1 MSTEHSEAVKHV
13 EAVHVDDCSVDAELC
28 YLETLSQLLDEGSCL
43 LSVVLLSFRQHVT
56 LPAGS
61 VGQSFLREIPL
72 TASRDW
78 GHILCHDI
86 IGI

>member
-1 MSTEHSEAVKHV
+1 MSSEHSEAVKHV
-13 EAVHVDDCSVDAELC
+13 EAVHVDNCSVDAQLC

-43 LSVVLLSFRQHVT
+43 LSVVLLSFLEYVT

-61 VGQSFLREIPL
+61 VTQSFLREIPL
-72 TASRDW
+72 TVRRDW